1 MPVRLLSQTRPIP
14 RSPDGDKNDMQMCSF
29 DILNFLFHVQK
40 NAYPWIAALLQDGDI
55 DSGYINSQCSAVLV
69 MFSFSFSDLFF
80 SVEILLSQ
88 YNSPQIGNRFAVTAA
103 HCLFNDYEEEM
114 IPATSF
120 SIMLGV
126 HNRRNTREAR
136 RWQPLTF

>member
-1 MPVRLLSQTRPIP
+1 M
-14 RSPDGDKNDMQMCSF
+14 
-29 DILNFLFHVQK
+29 
-40 NAYPWIAALLQDGDI
+40 
-55 DSGYINSQCSAVLV
+55 
-69 MFSFSFSDLFF
+69 
-80 SVEILLSQ
+80 LLSQ

-136 RWQPLTF
+136 RWQPLSF